1 MVKSNLKLLI
11 MRDFSYTR
19 SAFLVYSVFLSF
31 SAQSQNLILFEGNV
45 HSGDIIAARVEE
57 KLYIRD
63 TVTEKPVS
71 LSNGLYTLVR
81 DSTSLFDFIVFNKNV
96 TIEYREEKIVYRD
109 SINSQFYRFI
119 KNHLENKVVLPDLW
133 QLSYPD
139 AVQVLR
145 AVFPQI
151 FEFNGA
157 THKKV
162 TEQYWDLNEEQFE
175 FLKNSP
181 FVRSYLNNFYDR
193 MISQH
198 YDSIFL
204 CIESQMTFVDDEDLR
219 TFYFSVLTNKYETS
233 KILGHENVFASI
245 VMGFP
250 VTDFKWVEDSV
261 YYKLQEKAEKIR
273 TNPVGAMAIN
283 FPLKDVKNDKLTSLK
298 DIFGIYKL
306 LVFFDSD
313 CGHCKTAMPYYIEV
327 VEEFKDNGITP
338 IFVTVETTNE
348 FLLKFIASM
357 GYDASFF
364 YYHHTINADDF
375 RIKYDL
381 PSTPQ
386 IYILDSNDQILAKN
400 IPAKEIKDYFSFLI
414 NK

>member
-1 MVKSNLKLLI
+1 
-11 MRDFSYTR
+11 MRYFGYKCIL
-19 SAFLVYSVFLSF
+19 FLVYSIFLSF
-31 SAQSQNLILFEGNV
+31 SAHSQNLILFEGNV

-57 KLYIRD
+57 KLYVRETLSEK
-63 TVTEKPVS
+63 TVL
-71 LSNGLYTLVR
+71 LSNGLYSVVR
-81 DSTSLFDFIVFNKNV
+81 DSTSLFDFIVYNNNV
-96 TIEYREEKIVYRD
+96 TIEYREEKVVYRD
-109 SINSQFYRFI
+109 STNAQFYRFI
-119 KNHLENKVVLPDLW
+119 SNHLEKKLDLPDWW
-133 QLSYPD
+133 QLSYAE
-139 AVQVLR
+139 AVPVLR
-145 AVFPQI
+145 VVFPQI

-162 TEQYWDLNEEQFE
+162 AQQYWDLNDKQFE

-198 YDSIFL
+198 YDSIFS

-233 KILGHENVFASI
+233 KILGHENVFASL

-250 VTDFKWVEDSV
+250 VTDFKWVDDSV
-261 YYKLQEKAEKIR
+261 YSKLREKAIKIR

-313 CGHCKTAMPYYIEV
+313 CGHCKTAMPYYMEV

-364 YYHHTINADDF
+364 YYHHTINTDDF

-386 IYILDSNDQILAKN
+386 IYILDSNDRILAKN
-400 IPAKEIKDYFSFLI
+400 IPAKEIKDYISFLI
-414 NK
+414 DN